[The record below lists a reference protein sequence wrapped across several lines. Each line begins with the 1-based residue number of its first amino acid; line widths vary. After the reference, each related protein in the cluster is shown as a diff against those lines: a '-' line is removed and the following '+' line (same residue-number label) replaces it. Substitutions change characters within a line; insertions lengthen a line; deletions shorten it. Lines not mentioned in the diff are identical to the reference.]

1 MEFLWTLGQHRRAT
15 TPLRLADFGF
25 PVHSHTYTKSDW
37 EIWTA
42 GIVTDGEVRSSLID
56 RVVAYASNGLNDAPL
71 SDWYETTGGTVS
83 GFRARPVAGGH
94 LALLVVP
101 NAL

>member
-1 MEFLWTLGQHRRAT
+1 MLPCLIDSTCFIY
-15 TPLRLADFGF
+15 
-25 PVHSHTYTKSDW
+25 SHTYTKSDW

-42 GIVTDGEVRSSLID
+42 AIMTDGEVRNTLIK
-56 RVVAYASNGLNDAPL
+56 RVVAYASNGLNDVPL

-83 GFRARPVAGGH
+83 GFRARPVVGGH